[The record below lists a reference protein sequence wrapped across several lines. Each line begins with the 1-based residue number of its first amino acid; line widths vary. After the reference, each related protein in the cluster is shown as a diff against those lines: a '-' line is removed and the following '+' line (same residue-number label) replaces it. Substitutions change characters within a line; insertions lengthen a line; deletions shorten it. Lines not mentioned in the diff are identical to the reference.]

1 MATILIVEDS
11 PTSREYLV
19 TTLEHAGH
27 RLHQAKDG
35 SEALAVAQA
44 EHPDLIICDILMPTM
59 DGYEFVRR
67 LRCEP
72 VNEKTP
78 VIFCAANYHERDAQ
92 TLAKTC
98 GVQHVMT
105 EPCPPDVLLR
115 IVNQHLGLALPM
127 PLVAT
132 EVFDHE
138 QRRLLTDKLANK
150 VGELEAVTGK
160 LTSLL
165 QVKQDLALELD
176 ATRLAQRYCEA
187 TREIV
192 GARYAAVG
200 MLATDSR
207 SFQLFCVCGE
217 GKGTGP
223 PPADAAIFQAILKE
237 RRAVREPNIDEEC
250 VAGLPLGHTRQR
262 SFLGAPITSAG
273 ELYGI
278 LYVVGKLGEMPF
290 SDIDEQLATTL
301 AAQLG
306 SAYRIVLQYGQ
317 LKQSN
322 QLLAQ
327 EVTQRKCVEEQLQKS
342 TAQLRVLSRRLMDAQ
357 ESERRAIAQELHDEI
372 GQALT
377 ILRLNLHVLQGPCG
391 VEEKASC
398 ISDSVGLVERTLQQV
413 RDLSLNLR
421 PSILDDLGLIP
432 ALEWQLNKLAAR
444 AGFHGRLNTAGFQGR
459 LPAELET
466 TCFRVVQEALTNVV
480 RHAQA
485 RRVTVTVGQRNQ
497 SLVFTV
503 RDDGVGFDVEAAATR
518 ARDGD
523 SMGLL
528 GMQERVLL
536 CGGELSVRSAPGRG
550 TEIWFSIPLADAL
563 VSADSKQRSAAS

>member
-1 MATILIVEDS
+1 MNNGGKPAVASILIVEAS

-27 RLHQAKDG
+27 CVHQAKDG
-35 SEALAVAQA
+35 LEALAVAQA
-44 EHPDLIICDILMPTM
+44 EHPDLIICDILMPLM
-59 DGYEFVRR
+59 DGDEFVRR

-72 VNEKTP
+72 ANEKTP
-78 VIFCAANYHERDAQ
+78 VIFCTANYHERDAQ

-105 EPCPPDVLLR
+105 EPCSPAVLLR
-115 IVNQHLGLALPM
+115 IVNQHLGLDALPM
-127 PLVAT
+127 ESVAT

-150 VGELEAVTGK
+150 VRELESVTGK

-176 ATRLAQRYCEA
+176 AARLAQRYCEA

-192 GARYAAVG
+192 GTRYAAVG
-200 MLATDSR
+200 ILAGDGR

-217 GKGTGP
+217 EKGKHP

-250 VAGLPLGHTRQR
+250 IAGLPLGHTRQR
-262 SFLGAPITSAG
+262 SFLGVPITSAG

-278 LYVVGKLGEMPF
+278 LYVVGKLGETPF
-290 SDIDEQLATTL
+290 SDIDEQLATTI

-306 SAYRIVLQYGQ
+306 SAHRIVLQYEQ
-317 LKQSN
+317 LKESN
-322 QLLAQ
+322 RLLAQ
-327 EVTQRKCVEEQLQKS
+327 EVTQRKCVEEQLRRS
-342 TAQLRVLSRRLMDAQ
+342 TLQLRVLSRRLMDAQ
-357 ESERRAIAQELHDEI
+357 ESERRSIARELHDEI

-377 ILRLNLHVLQGPCG
+377 ILRLNLHVLKTPCS
-391 VEEKASC
+391 VEEKAAC

-421 PSILDDLGLIP
+421 PSILDDLGLVP

-444 AGFHGRLNTAGFQGR
+444 AGFHGRLDAAGFQGR
-459 LPAELET
+459 MPAELET
-466 TCFRVVQEALTNVV
+466 TRFRVVQEALTNVV

-485 RRVTVTVGQRNQ
+485 RRVTVGVHQEGQH
-497 SLVFTV
+497 LKLTV
-503 RDDGVGFDVEAAATR
+503 RDDGVGFDVEAAA
-518 ARDGD
+518 A
-523 SMGLL
+523 
-528 GMQERVLL
+528 
-536 CGGELSVRSAPGRG
+536 
-550 TEIWFSIPLADAL
+550 
-563 VSADSKQRSAAS
+563 